1 MPRSFRHVTVLVA
14 IAFALSMLVAA
25 RPDPAAA
32 AKPGTLVVPTQYPT
46 IQSAVDAA
54 SSGATIQI
62 LAGTYTEQVL
72 IGKSLT
78 VVGAGIDTTV
88 IRAPSTLHR
97 NKAKEGNIVEIA
109 GGISV
114 SMSRLT
120 VAGPGSGTCK
130 KGALS
135 SGIRVR
141 DGANLDTRFI
151 AIRNIH
157 DTPFAGCFHSAQG
170 ILVGDV
176 PAPTATLTIDHSEIT
191 NYQGSGIVVLGFG
204 STATITH
211 NTIAGPGLASGVAT
225 DGIEFPVG
233 SVGTVAHN
241 TVSGNQCPPTDS
253 SCGPDWFT
261 QFQHAGIGGGGWGP
275 GTVVTDNRLF
285 DNQVGLLLGE
295 SDEISDNV
303 MVDNDF
309 FGMALLDGT
318 FVVDGGSVS
327 GGGGGLWMIA
337 DSANTNVTLNGVTFS
352 GLGGP
357 TVDKV
362 ECCGFSATVTINP

>member
-1 MPRSFRHVTVLVA
+1 MPRSFRHVTVLLA